1 MNLSQNCRN
10 FAQFYFGS
18 IYLFYICCHYVY
30 CEDREL
36 QWNQYRRILSI
47 QLCHYELFI
56 SQYARR
62 VPLFALPALPLAK
75 ILDKRPCAY
84 LTKYGT
90 RIELARNESFIYKF
104 LPGENGYWQNLIHF
118 FLNR

>member
-1 MNLSQNCRN
+1 M
-10 FAQFYFGS
+10 
-18 IYLFYICCHYVY
+18 Y

-84 LTKYGT
+84 LMKYGT
-90 RIELARNESFIYKF
+90 RIELAQNESFIYKF

-118 FLNR
+118 F